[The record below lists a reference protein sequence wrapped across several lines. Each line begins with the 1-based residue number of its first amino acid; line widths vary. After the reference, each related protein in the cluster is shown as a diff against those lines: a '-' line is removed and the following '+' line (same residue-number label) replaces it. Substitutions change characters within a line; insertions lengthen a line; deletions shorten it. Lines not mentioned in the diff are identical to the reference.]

1 MLYIR
6 RLSRFIRRLSRFPS
20 LNEVGA
26 LLVPSARSP
35 SARRT
40 STNKARKGRLA
51 WHMPLADELSS
62 CVTDVIASRPAD
74 PLRQLA
80 HLLSQPSERPD
91 WEETASAYAV
101 RHNLEQRL
109 GAALD
114 AAGLTAL
121 QEASPDAIDLL
132 CRELLAS
139 AQPQATSTLAND
151 KQEPSQSVAGWLAR
165 QATAS
170 QDVDEVRAL
179 LVSLQDLQEHARVR
193 LDDLQRAQE
202 TSTLSSRKG
211 FLRSLEEQI
220 GAPTRRPW
228 REELFE
234 NHALLRKRGETWNTE
249 DLQIFLRPAESEE
262 SVAPLI
268 EMGWSKDDAMT
279 FQCLSWPGPRSA
291 IALCLTASDPSLSAC
306 TYALSSVLFRQAKV
320 QAQAGLEMPKLYRH
334 LHGLFSLEE
343 ADPSWASI
351 VTPDATGFR
360 GLTSPVLVKARTG
373 EPPDDLC
380 FDSKGF
386 MQYDYDDGQRM
397 KVQESPIVC
406 FESGPASDQGMHAA
420 IATEGSQGQ
429 GHHGAFPPNTLYRLV
444 EVKPPGWRTPGG
456 IVVNQKLL
464 VVRATYRQPSASLAD
479 GGAGKMCSSVV
490 TLQYGSRA
498 AYVAGLSDVINRPVL
513 SMEREFARDFSWT
526 DWKGVKYSLHAEWR
540 YVNGAAE
547 TSDNCTPGRRDVD
560 HHGKL
565 PGQFLDAANAFIRGR
580 RESGPEAEVI
590 RSRLPE
596 EFAFLT
602 LDEVLAVRLY
612 SGPAYQPLNDFLRQ
626 IAHLSGAHRR
636 ALVCDLGLTFAAT
649 VGHIVSAIR
658 KLAAAAT
665 REETTRKL
673 YRGVRGELARG
684 FWLRDDMGMV
694 CATDT
699 AFMSTSRNRSTPIH
713 YMSGEANVLWEL
725 APREESDAAYHC
737 GADISM
743 LSQFGAEEE
752 VLFPPCCLLVVKEPA
767 EPPAAVEE
775 GGKRFVTVPVQAS
788 FV

>member
-1 MLYIR
+1 M
-6 RLSRFIRRLSRFPS
+6 RL
-20 LNEVGA
+20 N
-26 LLVPSARSP
+26 
-35 SARRT
+35 
-40 STNKARKGRLA
+40 
-51 WHMPLADELSS
+51 
-62 CVTDVIASRPAD
+62 
-74 PLRQLA
+74 
-80 HLLSQPSERPD
+80 
-91 WEETASAYAV
+91 
-101 RHNLEQRL
+101 
-109 GAALD
+109 
-114 AAGLTAL
+114 
-121 QEASPDAIDLL
+121 
-132 CRELLAS
+132 
-139 AQPQATSTLAND
+139 
-151 KQEPSQSVAGWLAR
+151 
-165 QATAS
+165 
-170 QDVDEVRAL
+170 
-179 LVSLQDLQEHARVR
+179 
-193 LDDLQRAQE
+193 DLQRAQE

-220 GAPTRRPW
+220 GAPTWRPW

-234 NHALLRKRGETWNTE
+234 NIALLPNIGVVTRNAD
-249 DLQIFLRPAESEE
+249 DLQNFLGPAESEE

-268 EMGWSKDDAMT
+268 DMGWSKDDAMT

-334 LHGLFSLEE
+334 LRGRPLLARGGGSLVGIHRDARRNGL
-343 ADPSWASI
+343 
-351 VTPDATGFR
+351 VR

-380 FDSKGF
+380 FDTKGF
-386 MQYDYDDGQRM
+386 MQYDYADGQRM
-397 KVQESPIVC
+397 KVQDSPIVC

-420 IATEGSQGQ
+420 IATEGSQGR

-444 EVKPPGWRTPGG
+444 EVKPPGWTTPNG

-479 GGAGKMCSSVV
+479 GGAGKMCGSVV
-490 TLQYGSRA
+490 TLQHGSRA

-526 DWKGVKYSLHAEWR
+526 DWKGVKYFLHEEWR
-540 YVNGAAE
+540 YVNGVAE
-547 TSDNCTPGRRDVD
+547 TSDNGTPGRRDVD

-590 RSRLPE
+590 RSRLPD

-612 SGPAYQPLNDFLRQ
+612 SEPAYQPLNDFLRQ
-626 IAHLSGAHRR
+626 IAHLSGTHRR

-649 VGHIVSAIR
+649 VGHIVSVIR

-665 REETTRKL
+665 QEETTRKL

-699 AFMSTSRNRSTPIH
+699 AFMSTSRNRGTPIH

-752 VLFPPCCLLVVKEPA
+752 VLFPPCCLLVVNEPA
-767 EPPAAVEE
+767 EPAAAVEE
-775 GGKRFVTVPVQAS
+775 GGKRFVVVPVQPS

>member
-1 MLYIR
+1 
-6 RLSRFIRRLSRFPS
+6 
-20 LNEVGA
+20 
-26 LLVPSARSP
+26 
-35 SARRT
+35 
-40 STNKARKGRLA
+40 
-51 WHMPLADELSS
+51 MPFADELRSA
-62 CVTDVIASRPAD
+62 VTDVIASRPAD

-80 HLLSQPSERPD
+80 HLLSQPSARPD

-139 AQPQATSTLAND
+139 AQPQATSALAND
-151 KQEPSQSVAGWLAR
+151 NQQETLESVAGWLAR

-179 LVSLQDLQEHARVR
+179 LVRLQGLQEHARVR

-202 TSTLSSRKG
+202 TLTLSSRKG

-234 NHALLRKRGETWNTE
+234 NIGQQRISAPRAPNLLPNLGVVTRN
-249 DLQIFLRPAESEE
+249 AESEE

-268 EMGWSKDDAMT
+268 DMGWSKDDAMT

-334 LHGLFSLEE
+334 LRGLFSLEE

-351 VTPDATGFR
+351 ETPDATGFR

-386 MQYDYDDGQRM
+386 MQYDYADGQRM
-397 KVQESPIVC
+397 KVQDSPIVC

-420 IATEGSQGQ
+420 IATEGSQGR

-444 EVKPPGWRTPGG
+444 KVKPPGWTTPNG

-479 GGAGKMCSSVV
+479 GGAGKMCGSVV

-498 AYVAGLSDVINRPVL
+498 AYPLAG
-513 SMEREFARDFSWT
+513 
-526 DWKGVKYSLHAEWR
+526 
-540 YVNGAAE
+540 
-547 TSDNCTPGRRDVD
+547 
-560 HHGKL
+560 
-565 PGQFLDAANAFIRGR
+565 
-580 RESGPEAEVI
+580 
-590 RSRLPE
+590 
-596 EFAFLT
+596 
-602 LDEVLAVRLY
+602 
-612 SGPAYQPLNDFLRQ
+612 
-626 IAHLSGAHRR
+626 
-636 ALVCDLGLTFAAT
+636 
-649 VGHIVSAIR
+649 
-658 KLAAAAT
+658 
-665 REETTRKL
+665 
-673 YRGVRGELARG
+673 
-684 FWLRDDMGMV
+684 
-694 CATDT
+694 
-699 AFMSTSRNRSTPIH
+699 
-713 YMSGEANVLWEL
+713 
-725 APREESDAAYHC
+725 
-737 GADISM
+737 
-743 LSQFGAEEE
+743 
-752 VLFPPCCLLVVKEPA
+752 
-767 EPPAAVEE
+767 
-775 GGKRFVTVPVQAS
+775 
-788 FV
+788 

>member
-1 MLYIR
+1 
-6 RLSRFIRRLSRFPS
+6 
-20 LNEVGA
+20 
-26 LLVPSARSP
+26 
-35 SARRT
+35 
-40 STNKARKGRLA
+40 
-51 WHMPLADELSS
+51 
-62 CVTDVIASRPAD
+62 
-74 PLRQLA
+74 
-80 HLLSQPSERPD
+80 
-91 WEETASAYAV
+91 
-101 RHNLEQRL
+101 
-109 GAALD
+109 
-114 AAGLTAL
+114 
-121 QEASPDAIDLL
+121 
-132 CRELLAS
+132 
-139 AQPQATSTLAND
+139 
-151 KQEPSQSVAGWLAR
+151 
-165 QATAS
+165 
-170 QDVDEVRAL
+170 
-179 LVSLQDLQEHARVR
+179 
-193 LDDLQRAQE
+193 
-202 TSTLSSRKG
+202 
-211 FLRSLEEQI
+211 
-220 GAPTRRPW
+220 
-228 REELFE
+228 
-234 NHALLRKRGETWNTE
+234 
-249 DLQIFLRPAESEE
+249 
-262 SVAPLI
+262 
-268 EMGWSKDDAMT
+268 
-279 FQCLSWPGPRSA
+279 
-291 IALCLTASDPSLSAC
+291 
-306 TYALSSVLFRQAKV
+306 
-320 QAQAGLEMPKLYRH
+320 MPKLYRH
-334 LHGLFSLEE
+334 LRGLFSLEE

-351 VTPDATGFR
+351 ETPDATGFR

-397 KVQESPIVC
+397 KVQDSPIVC
-406 FESGPASDQGMHAA
+406 FESGPASDQGVHAA
-420 IATEGSQGQ
+420 IATEGSQGR

-444 EVKPPGWRTPGG
+444 EVKPPGWTTPNG

-479 GGAGKMCSSVV
+479 GGAGKMCGSVV

-547 TSDNCTPGRRDVD
+547 TSENCTPGRRDVD

-665 REETTRKL
+665 QEETTRKL

-699 AFMSTSRNRSTPIH
+699 AFMSTSRNRGTPIH
-713 YMSGEANVLWEL
+713 YMSGDANVLWEL

-767 EPPAAVEE
+767 EPAAAVEE
-775 GGKRFVTVPVQAS
+775 GGKRFVTVPVQPS